1 MKYTCVSKVT
11 DFQFPRTM
19 EGFSF
24 LAVMGYDTRCFQIE
38 CEPPSSEDA
47 LLFSA
52 SGIHFPYKMQSKS
65 MSSVWEIRGF
75 NEAFDFK
82 LVLDTF
88 YVNLVRA
95 EGDSSSLRDNLY
107 EALFQGSYKLEIAK
121 KEAISDEEIEASVAT
136 SIKYLLGKII

>member
-1 MKYTCVSKVT
+1 MKYSCVSEVT

-38 CEPPSSEDA
+38 CEAPSPEDD

-65 MSSVWEIRGF
+65 MSSTWEIRGF
-75 NEAFDFK
+75 TKAFDFK

-95 EGDSSSLRDNLY
+95 EGDTSSIKENLY
-107 EALFQGSYKLEIAK
+107 EALFKGPYKLEISK
-121 KEAISDEEIEASVAT
+121 KVVISDVELEASVAT
-136 SIKYLLGKII
+136 SVKYLLGKII